1 MHQNKP
7 VAPITYLNHKGEKVT
22 VSESDTDSLE
32 TPLNLNLKELAILQ
46 TCLNRS
52 YFNCN
57 CDLNKEV
64 LGQILSKTKEALR
77 LHSEISKEED
87 SK

>member
-7 VAPITYLNHKGEKVT
+7 VADITFLNHKGNKILVSDVPSKADEK
-22 VSESDTDSLE
+22 SLSLD
-32 TPLNLNLKELAILQ
+32 LNELAILQ

-57 CDLNKEV
+57 CDLNKDV
-64 LGQILSKTKEALR
+64 LGAILSKLK
-77 LHSEISKEED
+77 ISLKGYC
-87 SK
+87 

>member
-7 VAPITYLNHKGEKVT
+7 TAPIEYLNHKGKKVI
-22 VSESDTDSLE
+22 VDDRE
-32 TPLNLNLKELAILQ
+32 TQETSLNLELKELAILQ

-57 CDLNKEV
+57 CNLDKEV
-64 LGQILSKTKEALR
+64 LGKILEKLKANLR
-77 LHSEISKEED
+77 TYGIKD
-87 SK
+87 D